1 MFEIFL
7 FVNPIGVYC
16 YDTEVSVKK
25 TVDELDI
32 SSSFHFIPITNSKV
46 IRDDIIRRKTC
57 GQTINDIPEYTMAA
71 YQALRNYHAIK
82 LKYGNKKARSYLV
95 NLQQAVSKNFSV
107 YSQNLPKSVAVDLG
121 LNYKRIYDPKINKY
135 IDDSIEQDKEL
146 ARKFNIQT
154 IPTTIFFNESGD
166 DNGLLVEGT
175 IAHDKLLALL
185 KNSYCSESQKEE
197 QEKEQVGNSYRPRRH
212 LRLM

>member
-25 TVDELDI
+25 TVGELDI

-185 KNSYCSESQKEE
+185 KNIYCNEPQKEE

>member
-25 TVDELDI
+25 TVGELDI

-121 LNYKRIYDPKINKY
+121 LNYKRICDPKINKY

-185 KNSYCSESQKEE
+185 KNSYCNEPQKEE

>member
-32 SSSFHFIPITNSKV
+32 SSSFHFVPITNSKV
-46 IRDDIIRRKTC
+46 IKDDIIRRKTC
-57 GQTINDIPEYTMAA
+57 GQTIDDIPEYTMAA

-82 LKYGNKKARSYLV
+82 LEYGNKKARCYLV
-95 NLQQAVSKNFSV
+95 SLQKAVSKDFSV
-107 YSQNLPKSVAVDLG
+107 YSQDLPKKVAVDLG
-121 LNYKRIYDPKINKY
+121 LNYKRICDSNINKY

-185 KNSYCSESQKEE
+185 KNSYCRDPQEEE
-197 QEKEQVGNSYRPRRH
+197 QKQVENGYLPRKH